1 MIDLTGRVFSSA
13 RSIRSGTDC
22 KILDADLNDGH
33 ATVITN
39 ERVAAMRRA
48 FDQCVIRLGEHACLV
63 LLFDDDFFWE

>member
-1 MIDLTGRVFSSA
+1 MIDLTSGALSSA
-13 RSIRSGTDC
+13 RSIRSGDC
-22 KILDADLNDGH
+22 EILDTDLSDGH

-48 FDQCVIRLGEHACLV
+48 FDQCVIRLCEYVCLV